1 MEGAAGESVDVT
13 KRITRTVVT
22 RSDYGSVASVA
33 GGSIGGEARIGL
45 GVGTANNGI
54 TSISSVTSVYD
65 SSVTNDALLTSGSS
79 GLGFSSGHLERVQGD
94 LSNFKKRIDAN
105 TEEQREHAGL
115 MVGLQHKVEEYR
127 RRIADI
133 ESQIASQK
141 SDEHVSFNISETVDT
156 WTPSVNV
163 VTGTDL
169 ELNNRLEEERRR
181 NEELRLQI
189 AQLQVEN
196 QRIRQQFDVTLQDK
210 ERSYQI
216 RERNL
221 AQYLS
226 EEQKKMMD
234 LWTELQ
240 QVRRQCADYKD
251 QTVRDLEQQRNE
263 FVKVMRNINGV
274 ARQLNIVSTYEVNL
288 RISHHYFHSTLVFRI
303 YFIKVIF
310 ICFCNETALLIVL
323 FS

>member
-22 RSDYGSVASVA
+22 RSDYGSVASAA
-33 GGSIGGEARIGL
+33 GGSVGGESRIGF

-65 SSVTNDALLTSGSS
+65 SSVTSDALLTSGTS
-79 GLGFSSGHLERVQGD
+79 GLGFSSGRLERVQGD

-115 MVGLQHKVEEYR
+115 MVEEYR

-163 VTGTDL
+163 IAGTDL

-216 RERNL
+216 RER
-221 AQYLS
+221 
-226 EEQKKMMD
+226 
-234 LWTELQ
+234 
-240 QVRRQCADYKD
+240 
-251 QTVRDLEQQRNE
+251 
-263 FVKVMRNINGV
+263 
-274 ARQLNIVSTYEVNL
+274 
-288 RISHHYFHSTLVFRI
+288 
-303 YFIKVIF
+303 VI
-310 ICFCNETALLIVL
+310 
-323 FS
+323 